1 MNAQC
6 ACDRYVKGII
16 LYRNSYMLTISL
28 MTREVQQTVKY
39 DKFKADFPSKMC
51 KTKSLNV
58 DVFMLD
64 IGGEPLTATETVM

>member
-28 MTREVQQTVKY
+28 ITREVQQT
-39 DKFKADFPSKMC
+39 
-51 KTKSLNV
+51 NV